1 MQPGYTQPTV
11 HYLTIWTA
19 AIHYPYT
26 TMVVDFTELST
37 AIVML
42 QRRVAAREDGRAVL
56 ACGLGLR
63 PPAL

>member
-1 MQPGYTQPTV
+1 
-11 HYLTIWTA
+11 
-19 AIHYPYT
+19 
-26 TMVVDFTELST
+26 MVVDFTELST